1 MGNTESSYDATIK
14 NYYSEKNRNQYTSS
28 RQRNGYGQ
36 GRNNRYIR
44 ENIRHDTR
52 QNIRYNNTGHN
63 QTNRR
68 TRTRTRRNNTRNVS
82 NKIYPEQS
90 IQQIQY
96 QQQYQIYRR
105 PEQNTQ
111 VNYVNVQPRNHIQ
124 QNQQQVYQEQYQQQ
138 VQSPQVQQVQ
148 QQVQPQ
154 QVSSYTPYD
163 IFNISKDDFTSG
175 KITEDQLKKQYK
187 KLALVYH
194 PDKRGGDTQQF
205 ELIKSAYTEL
215 VSELRKKTKY
225 FNTQNQPVNVDYQ
238 KNERELQVDNMLK
251 NYEPVHID
259 RNNMDI
265 NKFNKVFQDFK
276 IDTPFNDGYGNMMET
291 SMAETSK
298 GKFNIQYQSQVNQ
311 SMNDRQFF
319 NNDFSQQNFNSSFEN
334 KVNNQDID
342 DENSRVIIYKEPE
355 SIIAKNSLNFV
366 ELGQDKINDFTSD
379 MNSNIKCTDYKQAYY
394 HQNTISDKVKHIDIS
409 NKASSI
415 GKIKTERA
423 NVSYTMSEEDKQYYE
438 RVKKENEQKELQ
450 RQERLKYRDNL
461 IGDKFHQM
469 NRLVIKDKR

>member
-1 MGNTESSYDATIK
+1 MGNTESTNNQFIKESYKK
-14 NYYSEKNRNQYTSS
+14 NYYVKKQNTYHKRDVPNRTRKNKIHPQYSQQH
-28 RQRNGYGQ
+28 RQQHRQQQQYLQ
-36 GRNNRYIR
+36 RY
-44 ENIRHDTR
+44 
-52 QNIRYNNTGHN
+52 HN
-63 QTNRR
+63 QQYN
-68 TRTRTRRNNTRNVS
+68 
-82 NKIYPEQS
+82 
-90 IQQIQY
+90 QQRYQQPIP
-96 QQQYQIYRR
+96 QQQYQQPTQQYLNQANIHHQ
-105 PEQNTQ
+105 QNKD
-111 VNYVNVQPRNHIQ
+111 VNYVNEHSQKNT
-124 QNQQQVYQEQYQQQ
+124 
-138 VQSPQVQQVQ
+138 
-148 QQVQPQ
+148 
-154 QVSSYTPYD
+154 SSYTPYD

-175 KITEDQLKKQYK
+175 KITEDQLKKQYR

-205 ELIKSAYTEL
+205 ELIKSAYTDL

-251 NYEPVHID
+251 NYEPVHLD
-259 RNNMDI
+259 RNNMDM

-334 KVNNQDID
+334 KVNNQEINN
-342 DENSRVIIYKEPE
+342 ENSKVIIYKEPE
-355 SIIAKNSLNFV
+355 SIMAKNSLNFV
-366 ELGQDKINDFTSD
+366 ELGQDKVNDFTSD

-415 GKIKTERA
+415 GKIKSERA

-461 IGDKFHQM
+461 IGDKFNQM